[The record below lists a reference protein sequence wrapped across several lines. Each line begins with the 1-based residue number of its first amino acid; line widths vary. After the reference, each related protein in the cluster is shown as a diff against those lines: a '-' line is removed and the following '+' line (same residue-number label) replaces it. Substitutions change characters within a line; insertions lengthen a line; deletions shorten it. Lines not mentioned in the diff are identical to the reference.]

1 MADKTNQT
9 KRLARNAL
17 IRSVS
22 KMDTEFGSE
31 FVGDA
36 KRVTHKVETRVKTN
50 AQRYGYFNRKDQ

>member
-1 MADKTNQT
+1 MATKQT

-17 IRSVS
+17 IPDAST
-22 KMDTEFGSE
+22 METEFGTE

-50 AQRYGYFNRKDQ
+50 AQRYGYFKRED

>member
-1 MADKTNQT
+1 MATKQT

-17 IRSVS
+17 IPDAS
-22 KMDTEFGSE
+22 KMETEIGTE

-50 AQRYGYFNRKDQ
+50 AQRYGYFKRED

>member
-1 MADKTNQT
+1 MATKQT

-17 IRSVS
+17 NPDAS
-22 KMDTEFGSE
+22 KMETEFGTE

-50 AQRYGYFNRKDQ
+50 AQRYGYFKRED

>member
-1 MADKTNQT
+1 MATNET

-17 IRSVS
+17 IPDAS
-22 KMDTEFGSE
+22 KMETEFGTE

-50 AQRYGYFNRKDQ
+50 AQRYGYFKRED